1 MPTFKFSSLDTPLC
15 LTTILCLLLPTLLC
29 SLLLH
34 KASVL
39 CIRLLPL
46 QAQGNEELVRLQ
58 VDADT
63 GDLRLVD
70 MFLNLELFLVLAI
83 DRRTA
88 CVTH

>member
-1 MPTFKFSSLDTPLC
+1 MLRTR
-15 LTTILCLLLPTLLC
+15 LPP
-29 SLLLH
+29 
-34 KASVL
+34 A
-39 CIRLLPL
+39 
-46 QAQGNEELVRLQ
+46 QAQDNEELVRLQ